1 MLDQQANDLVWDPV
15 NQVIYLSVSSGAYSN
30 PNTILVLDP
39 LTGSITKSVSI
50 GNDPDV
56 LALSAGSQYLYVGL
70 DGSSL
75 VQRLTLPDLS
85 PDVNYSLGSDPIFG
99 PYIALDLQVAPA
111 DPHTTAVTSGSPLV
125 DVQALGGITIYD
137 DVTPRQT
144 SAAGFG
150 PTADIYDSLQWGS
163 DDTTL
168 YAANNEDSS
177 CDFYTLAVNSSGIT
191 LTKDYPNTFSPATQD
206 LGMKIHYDAGTQR
219 IYDDDGSVVDPSTGL
234 LLGNFTPFGPTYQRA
249 AMVPD
254 STLNAAFFV
263 SQASYDSGTIESFDI
278 AKFTSIANIQ
288 IPYFFGTPLRII
300 RWGTNG
306 LAFITEGSPPQ
317 VFVISGS
324 IVTKAN

>member
-1 MLDQQANDLVWDPV
+1 MMLDQQANDLVWDPV

-137 DVTPRQT
+137 DATPRQT

-168 YAANNEDSS
+168 YASNNEDSS
-177 CDFYTLAVNSSGIT
+177 CDFYTL
-191 LTKDYPNTFSPATQD
+191 
-206 LGMKIHYDAGTQR
+206 
-219 IYDDDGSVVDPSTGL
+219 
-234 LLGNFTPFGPTYQRA
+234 GN
-249 AMVPD
+249 
-254 STLNAAFFV
+254 L
-263 SQASYDSGTIESFDI
+263 
-278 AKFTSIANIQ
+278 
-288 IPYFFGTPLRII
+288 
-300 RWGTNG
+300 
-306 LAFITEGSPPQ
+306 
-317 VFVISGS
+317 
-324 IVTKAN
+324 